1 MTKCLKIGSS
11 SLNPVL
17 PQVHKRVCHIFLSIC
32 SRNCKYKESD
42 IQKWQPNVF
51 GASTAVQQA
60 YHILGPGWTNLN
72 QHNCKVRQE
81 SQEEINMTKTKGN
94 LHVVEEIYNQIPA
107 FTDVF
112 SEDTFYMFVVI
123 FVSCTIMVAFIL
135 SRFITIKPVE

>member
-1 MTKCLKIGSS
+1 MTKS
-11 SLNPVL
+11 
-17 PQVHKRVCHIFLSIC
+17 
-32 SRNCKYKESD
+32 
-42 IQKWQPNVF
+42 
-51 GASTAVQQA
+51 
-60 YHILGPGWTNLN
+60 
-72 QHNCKVRQE
+72 
-81 SQEEINMTKTKGN
+81 TKGN